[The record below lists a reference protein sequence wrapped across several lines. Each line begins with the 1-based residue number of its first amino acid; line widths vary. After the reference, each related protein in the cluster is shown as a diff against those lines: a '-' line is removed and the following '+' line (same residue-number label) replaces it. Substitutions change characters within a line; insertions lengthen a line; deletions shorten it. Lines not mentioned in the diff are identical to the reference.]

1 MESCHLEVEWR
12 NEHILYVS
20 ISPYFLCLPVPF
32 HPSLFLFQPL
42 PLLFSSQAA
51 FPSHLF
57 LSFSLCLLLS
67 LPLCPL
73 PLSLSV
79 SLSSTF
85 FSLCLSL
92 TLLTYALVFT
102 PPPPSPIKLMQQLC
116 LLLLGQSPDDIPTLK
131 KYNSTSHESAP
142 QTAFNRLLLKRRHQ
156 CTVSCCVI
164 HLSYVFITKCIFIV
178 QCHTYNTHVACW
190 TCCHIEH

>member
-1 MESCHLEVEWR
+1 M
-12 NEHILYVS
+12 S
-20 ISPYFLCLPVPF
+20 ISPYFLCLSVPF
-32 HPSLFLFQPL
+32 IHH
-42 PLLFSSQAA
+42 FSS
-51 FPSHLF
+51 FSRFHCCFLPKLPSPPISSSLS
-57 LSFSLCLLLS
+57 LSVSFSLCLSVLYLYLS
-67 LPLCPL
+67 LPSTFISLCFSL
-73 PLSLSV
+73 PL
-79 SLSSTF
+79 
-85 FSLCLSL
+85 L
-92 TLLTYALVFT
+92 TNALVFT
-102 PPPPSPIKLMQQLC
+102 PPAPSPIKLMQQLC